1 MIKVLDATS
10 ILFLSILSGFLFGWF
25 KIFKEGASSLLIRY
39 VFFMA
44 LPAGLFLACYKA
56 KFALFNLAYLSSYIS
71 STVAVIIIF
80 FILSKVV
87 LKQKL
92 NISFMNTMPVSQVDG
107 AYFTLPLITLLF
119 GSAASI
125 IPLMAIQNI
134 IFFTFI
140 IFLIELSTNNSNESV
155 IKGKNKKLKYIKFIG
170 SKMLGV
176 LFKNP
181 IILASIAGFAFAG
194 FAVPLDDRITKF
206 LHYFGESSSPVA
218 LFSLGLSFS
227 ISIKHI
233 WKMKKAQFEV
243 GLLTFGKLIVY
254 PLLAW
259 LASTLF
265 EVPHELK
272 IPLILMCASPAATH
286 NFIIANQY
294 KLNDETQTN
303 VIVIS
308 TILSFATINLLIYFL
323 P

>member
-25 KIFKEGASSLLIRY
+25 KVFKEGTSSVLIRY

-56 KFALFNLAYLSSYIS
+56 KFSLFNLPYLFSYIGA
-71 STVAVIIIF
+71 TITVIIVF
-80 FILSKVV
+80 FLISKFI

-92 NISFMNTMPVSQVDG
+92 NIAFMNTMPVSQVDG
-107 AYFTLPLITLLF
+107 AYFTIPLITILF

-140 IFLIELSTNNSNESV
+140 IFLIELSANNNNES
-155 IKGKNKKLKYIKFIG
+155 KSKSKNKKSNYIKFIFM
-170 SKMLGV
+170 KMIGV

-181 IILASIAGFAFAG
+181 IILASIAGFGFAG
-194 FAVPLDDRITKF
+194 FEIPLNDNITHF

-227 ISIKHI
+227 VSIKHVL
-233 WKMKKAQFEV
+233 KMKKAQFEV
-243 GLLTFGKLIVY
+243 GILTFGKLIVY

-259 LASTLF
+259 FMSSLLS
-265 EVPHELK
+265 VPHELRV
-272 IPLILMCASPAATH
+272 PLILMCASPAATH

-294 KLNDETQTN
+294 KLNDEIQTN